1 MGYFRFHRSFKVMP
15 GVRVN
20 LAKTGPSLSLG
31 VPGSMLNI
39 RADGMRATVGIPGS
53 GLSYIERTSFNN
65 WVINKVDHTGCF
77 ADEVCDPQSAKMP
90 TSLIDRALDE
100 LTRNQKAD
108 IIRSSL
114 EQSSLRSAKQQFEQ
128 FEAALQLT
136 PPVTAEELADTE
148 TVRHIYAAVIIA
160 KEDKLHVNNMV
171 TLIFVVSLLVV
182 LNLAYFFQ

>member
-1 MGYFRFHRSFKVMP
+1 MGYFRFHKSFKVMP
-15 GVRVN
+15 GMRVN

-39 RADGMRATVGIPGS
+39 RADGTGRSTKLNAQGVSSASPTIHMRATVGIPGS
-53 GLSYIERTSFNN
+53 GLSYIERTSF
-65 WVINKVDHTGCF
+65 KK
-77 ADEVCDPQSAKMP
+77 SAKMP

-128 FEAALQLT
+128 FEAAIQVT